1 MITELENSFLYFCQ
15 TDEEEN
21 YFKNALIYLCKN
33 DKEGSFGII
42 INKKVKINLKDFALQ
57 PDKELEEILNDDKVF
72 LGGPVTPFS
81 PFVLHS
87 LEKKYDETHAIT
99 SEIGVSSKPDI
110 IQSILNKNFP
120 EKFLVSFGYTG
131 WSPGQLEKEIQQG
144 SWVIIP
150 ANEQIIFSTKSDK
163 KIEEASK
170 LAGFNLNLVSSNYGK
185 A

>member
-1 MITELENSFLYFCQ
+1 MNSNEYKQYIEIIMITELENSFLYFCQ

-57 PDKELEEILNDDKVF
+57 PDKELEAILNDDKVF

-87 LEKKYDETHAIT
+87 LEKKY
-99 SEIGVSSKPDI
+99 V

-120 EKFLVSFGYTG
+120 DKFIVSFGYTG
-131 WSPGQLEKEIQQG
+131 WSSGQLEKEIQQG